1 MIIEFY
7 YLVTDKKECG
17 VIYNEGV
24 GILSAIAKEKNCQ
37 TSLHM
42 FDLADFR
49 KGFNIKENI
58 NIHAISFPSQQFSL
72 AVQLINKIKSEDKG
86 NGLIVVGGVH
96 ATVDRQSVIA
106 LENVDVVVSGEGE
119 EAMKWI
125 IDNYDLIKTHPD
137 KCNIPNS
144 YIKGTPIKPLQKAD
158 YVDLDT
164 LPYPLRSI
172 FNKKLLKRSPE
183 FILSRGCPFSCSF
196 CANEF
201 YNKIFGMKIRKKSP
215 EYCIGELEDSFS
227 VLGICKDTMLI
238 FHDDVFLL
246 DLNWLQSFSKLYKK
260 HFNNPFRCN
269 TTASYVTDE
278 KIKLLKEMNCSEVW
292 VGIESGNEEYRNTVL
307 NKKISNKQIVKAF
320 DTINR
325 HGLKGISFNMLG
337 GPGETVEQVKD
348 TIKLNLESKVYST
361 TTGIF
366 IPFPGT
372 TLYEKELLK
381 DNVREFTEDEK
392 GMGVTISGLKRKNID
407 DKDYFYWSQILL
419 SSVENNKFRYYVALC
434 LKYIS
439 IPPKF
444 LRKLRF
450 FIEYFN
456 RRKIVF
462 DRSSDE

>member
-7 YLVTDKKECG
+7 YLGTDHKKVG

-24 GILSAIAKEKNCQ
+24 GVLAAIAKEKNCQ
-37 TSLHM
+37 TSLRM
-42 FDLADFR
+42 FNLADFR
-49 KGFNIKENI
+49 KGFNIRENI

-72 AVQLINKIKSEDKG
+72 AMQLINKIKLEDKG

-144 YIKGTPIKPLQKAD
+144 YIKGAPIKPLQKAG

-164 LPYPLRSI
+164 SPYPLRSI

-183 FILSRGCPFSCSF
+183 FILSRGCPFSCAY

-201 YNKIFGMKIRKKSP
+201 YNKTFGMKIRKKSP

-227 VLGICKDTMLI
+227 VLGIYKDTMLT

-246 DLNWLQSFSKLYKK
+246 DVNWLQSFSKLYKK
-260 HFNNPFRCN
+260 NFNNPFRCN

-278 KIKLLKEMNCSEVW
+278 NIKLLEEMNCSEVW
-292 VGIESGNEEYRNTVL
+292 VGVETGNEEYRNTVL
-307 NKKISNKQIVKAF
+307 NKKVSNKQIVKAF

-337 GPGETVEQVKD
+337 GPGETVEQLKD
-348 TIKLNLESKVYST
+348 TIKLNRECKVYRST
-361 TTGIF
+361 NAIF
-366 IPFPGT
+366 VPFPGT
-372 TLYEKELLK
+372 TLYENELRK
-381 DNVREFTEDEK
+381 DNIREFTEDETCE
-392 GMGVTISGLKRKNID
+392 GVSLSGLKRKNVD
-407 DKDYFYWSQILL
+407 DKDYFYWRQMLEFSVDNKKIL
-419 SSVENNKFRYYVALC
+419 YYLALC
-434 LKYIS
+434 LKYLS
-439 IPPKF
+439 VPPKF
-444 LRKLRF
+444 LVKLEFIKHF
-450 FIEYFN
+450 FRN
-456 RRKIVF
+456 RSIINRY
-462 DRSSDE
+462 DEE

>member
-7 YLVTDKKECG
+7 YLGTDKKKCG

-24 GILSAIAKEKNCQ
+24 GVLAALAKEKNCQ
-37 TSLHM
+37 ISLHM

-49 KGFNIKENI
+49 KGFKIKENI

-72 AVQLINKIKSEDKG
+72 AVQLINKIKLEDKG

-106 LENVDVVVSGEGE
+106 LENVDIVVSGEGE

-144 YIKGTPIKPLQKAD
+144 YIKGTPVKPLQKAD
-158 YVDLDT
+158 YIDLDT

-201 YNKIFGMKIRKKSP
+201 YNKTFGKKIRKKSP
-215 EYCIGELEDSFS
+215 EYCMGELEDAFS
-227 VLGICKDTMLI
+227 VLGIYKDTMLT

-246 DLNWLQSFSKLYKK
+246 DVNWLQSFSKLYKK

-278 KIKLLKEMNCSEVW
+278 KIKLLEEMNCSEVW

-307 NKKISNKQIVKAF
+307 NKKVSNKQIIKAF

-337 GPGETVEQVKD
+337 GPGETVEQLKD

-361 TTGIF
+361 TTAIF
-366 IPFPGT
+366 VPFPGT
-372 TLYEKELLK
+372 TLYENELRK
-381 DNVREFTEDEK
+381 DNIREFTEDEK
-392 GMGVTISGLKRKNID
+392 CEGVSVSGLKRKNVD
-407 DKDYFYWSQILL
+407 DKDYFYWRQMLL
-419 SSVENNKFRYYVALC
+419 FSVENKKILYYLALC

-444 LRKLRF
+444 LMKLNFIKRF
-450 FIEYFN
+450 NIKRF
-456 RRKIVF
+456 VF
-462 DRSSDE
+462 DRYDEG